1 MPNVS
6 ANGITIE
13 YDEFGDPADPVLL
26 LVMGLGQQLIAWDA
40 GFCELL
46 AGSGF
51 RVLRFDN
58 RDVGLSSKIEGGP
71 SPDLMTAIMTGD
83 GSTASY
89 LLSDMA
95 ADAVGLLDALGI
107 DAAHVVGASM
117 GGMIA
122 QTIAILFPER
132 VLSLCS
138 IMSTTGAREVGQ
150 PHPEIAPL
158 LIAPAPRTR
167 EEAMD
172 RAEEAVHAF
181 GSKGLPVEWDRVRAR
196 AGEAWDRCH
205 YPIGFAR
212 QLMAIIASG
221 DRTPKLREL
230 DVPTVVI
237 HGTDDGLIDSS
248 GGRATAAAIPNAE
261 LVEVQGMGHDLPPA
275 AWPTVTAAILRNIE
289 RAGVRQ

>member
-1 MPNVS
+1 MPNLS

-13 YDEFGDPADPVLL
+13 YEEFGDPSAPVLL
-26 LVMGLGQQLIAWDA
+26 LIMGLGQQLIAWDVD
-40 GFCELL
+40 FCELL

-51 RVLRFDN
+51 RVIRYDN

-71 SPDLMTAIMTGD
+71 APDLMAAFQGD
-83 GSTASY
+83 TSTASY
-89 LLSDMA
+89 TLTEMA
-95 ADAVGLLDALGI
+95 ADAAGLLEALGV
-107 DAAHVVGASM
+107 DAAHVVGVSM

-122 QTIAILFPER
+122 QTLAILFPER

-138 IMSTTGAREVGQ
+138 IMSTTGDREVGQ

-172 RAEEAVHAF
+172 RAEEAVRAF
-181 GSKGLPVEWDRVRAR
+181 GSKGLPVEWERVRAR
-196 AGEAWDRCH
+196 SAEAWDRCH

-212 QLMAIIASG
+212 QLVAIVASA

-230 DVPTVVI
+230 HVPTVVV
-237 HGTDDGLIDSS
+237 HGTDDGLVDSS

-261 LVEVQGMGHDLPPA
+261 LVEVDGMGHDLPPA
-275 AWPTVTAAILRNIE
+275 AWPIVTAAILRNIE